1 MKSWEW
7 FLGSL
12 GGFVII
18 PYLWFRGKDLE
29 EKTEKAINYA
39 GYIGLAIICL
49 FILAIVLTA
58 TKKRRG

>member
-18 PYLWFRGKDLE
+18 PYLWFKGKSLE

-49 FILAIVLTA
+49 FILVVVIALWS
-58 TKKRRG
+58 K